1 MKTHFDCITCM
12 LNGLIS
18 LFKQGLI
25 EEKYQETVIKEVLA
39 YYANIDFSQSPLLT
53 NRNLHRVIRKIA
65 NNPDPYKKLKD
76 NMNKEAVKYCEKYKD
91 IVLKSD
97 NPLDKAL
104 RIAVAG
110 NVIDFGPGHSIE
122 IEKNIEKLLN
132 EDFVI
137 DDSQELFNDLKK
149 VKNILYLGDN
159 TGEIVFDKLFLE
171 VIGRNDITFVVRNSP
186 ILNDATMEDVKFFGI
201 DKLVNV
207 MTNGDD
213 APGTLLEFT
222 SPEFKEIFDKA
233 DLIISKGQGNFEG
246 LSEIKNKN
254 IYFLLMIKCHIIAN
268 SVGLKNGDYI
278 VKSALKNKDFAIK

>member
-137 DDSQELFNDLKK
+137 DDSQELFNDIKK
-149 VKNILYLGDN
+149 AKNILYLGDN

-171 VIGRNDITFVVRNSP
+171 AIGRNDITFVVRNSP
-186 ILNDATMEDVKFFGI
+186 ILNDATIEDVKFFGI

>member
-25 EEKYQETVIKEVLA
+25 EEKHQETLIKEVLT
-39 YYANIDFSQSPLLT
+39 YYANIDFNQSPLLT
-53 NRNLHRVIRKIA
+53 NRNLHRLIRKIS

-76 NMNKEAVKYCEKYKD
+76 NMNQEAIKYCEKYKEM
-91 IVLKSD
+91 VFQSS

-110 NVIDFGPGHSIE
+110 NIIDFGPGHSIE
-122 IEKNIEKLLN
+122 IEKTIEKILN
-132 EDFVI
+132 EEFVI
-137 DDSQELFNDLKK
+137 DDSRELFNDIKK
-149 VKNILYLGDN
+149 AKNILYLGDN

-171 VIGRNDITFVVRNSP
+171 VIGRRDITFVVRNSP
-186 ILNDATMEDVKFFGI
+186 ILNDATMEDVKLLGI

-246 LSEIKNKN
+246 LSEVKNKN
-254 IYFLLMIKCHIIAN
+254 IYFLLMIKCHIVAEGL
-268 SVGLKNGDYI
+268 GLKNGDYI
-278 VKSALKNKDFAIK
+278 VKSALKSQNFVLQ

>member
-12 LNGLIS
+12 INGLIG

-25 EEKYQETVIKEVLA
+25 EEKYHEIVIKEVLT
-39 YYANIDFSQSPLLT
+39 YYANIDYSESPLLT

-76 NMNKEAVKYCEKYKD
+76 NMNKEAVKYCEKYRD
-91 IVLKSD
+91 FVLKSD

-104 RIAVAG
+104 RLAVAG
-110 NVIDFGPGHSIE
+110 NIIDFGPGHSIE
-122 IEKNIEKLLN
+122 IEKTIEKILN
-132 EDFVI
+132 EDFAV
-137 DDSQELFNDLKK
+137 DDSRELFNDIKK
-149 VKNILYLGDN
+149 AKNILYLGDN
-159 TGEIVFDKLFLE
+159 TVEIVFDRFFLE
-171 VIGRNDITFVVRNSP
+171 VIGRSDITFVVRNSP

-213 APGTLLEFT
+213 APGTLLEYT

-246 LSEIKNKN
+246 LSEVTGKN
-254 IYFLLMIKCHIIAN
+254 IYFLLMIKCHIVAEDL
-268 SVGLKNGDYI
+268 GLKKGDYI
-278 VKSALKNKDFAIK
+278 VKSSLKSKDFAVK